1 MACYAVE
8 DGSITDN
15 LPNTIQLVK
24 KSVDGLKKAMNMGKD
39 LRHITVMEKD
49 YDTLERMPEP
59 TILKDFVFAAMIQLE
74 VLKLNSDKHAI
85 WSAQYW
91 MNLFIVRN

>member
-1 MACYAVE
+1 VTQAYYAVE

-24 KSVDGLKKAMNMGKD
+24 KSVDGLKKSMNLGKD
-39 LRHITVMEKD
+39 LRHITGMERD

-74 VLKLNSDKHAI
+74 VLKPNSETHAI
-85 WSAQYW
+85 WSAQY
-91 MNLFIVRN
+91 